1 VEDECD
7 IPMKS
12 VGPEPKSSPLKAW
25 IIVLSLLLL
34 SAIWHWTPLNLW
46 INFEAI
52 AGWQESVRTDPA
64 APLIVVAIYVLGSLV
79 FFPVTIL
86 TLATVFTF
94 GPVWGNIYGLFG
106 WMVSAAAGYAI
117 GRVLGANVL
126 YTIASPRLDRIIQP
140 AARHGILTVLIVRL
154 LPVAPFTLVNLF
166 IGAST
171 IRFRD
176 FFLASLIGRIP
187 GIVAL
192 TLFGVQLENALRTPV
207 TRNFVLLGLIILLI
221 LLTGAWLSR
230 RATSQ
235 DNPRH
240 R

>member
-1 VEDECD
+1 
-7 IPMKS
+7 
-12 VGPEPKSSPLKAW
+12 
-25 IIVLSLLLL
+25 
-34 SAIWHWTPLNLW
+34 
-46 INFEAI
+46 
-52 AGWQESVRTDPA
+52 
-64 APLIVVAIYVLGSLV
+64 
-79 FFPVTIL
+79 
-86 TLATVFTF
+86 
-94 GPVWGNIYGLFG
+94 
-106 WMVSAAAGYAI
+106 MVSAAAGYAI

-126 YTIASPRLDRIIQP
+126 YTITSPRLDRIIQP

>member
-1 VEDECD
+1 
-7 IPMKS
+7 MKN

-25 IIVLSLLLL
+25 IIVLSLLAL
-34 SAIWHWTPLNLW
+34 SAIWRWTPLNLW

-52 AGWQESVRTDPA
+52 IGWQESVRSDPA

-94 GPVWGNIYGLFG
+94 GPIWGNIYGFVG
-106 WMVSAAAGYAI
+106 WMLSAAAGYGI
-117 GRVLGANVL
+117 GRMLGGNVL
-126 YTIASPRLDRIIQP
+126 HTIASPRLNRLIRP
-140 AARHGILTVLIVRL
+140 AARHGILTVLVVRL

-176 FFLASLIGRIP
+176 FLLASLVGRIP

-192 TLFGVQLENALRTPV
+192 TLFGVQLENALRTPAV
-207 TRNFVLLGLIILLI
+207 RNFVVLGFIVLLI
-221 LLTGAWLSR
+221 FFMGAWLSR
-230 RATSQ
+230 RATR
-235 DNPRH
+235 DNAWH